1 MVKLISDLKVGDKI
15 FVINNIDKTFDI
27 AEVIDV
33 FSKTIG
39 LQFYFNDTFENRCCM
54 WKYHES
60 KHISLLYTFF
70 TDEIE
75 ALEEFRRTLK
85 WQE

>member
-1 MVKLISDLKVGDKI
+1 MAKLISDLKVGDKI
-15 FVINNIDKTFDI
+15 FVINHLDRTFDI
-27 AEVIDV
+27 AEVIEV
-33 FSKTIG
+33 LNVVII
-39 LQFYFNDTFENRCCM
+39 LQFYFKDTVDNTCCI
-54 WKYHES
+54 WKYQES
-60 KHISLLYTFF
+60 KHIAPWYIFY